1 MADTSLPELVPA
13 QRSDGTTPSQQRLV
27 EYYGSLGSWCNAA
40 YDEGAALQQDVPEL
54 REMQT
59 AFEYLQGMQWR
70 EQMPSYRVRPVS
82 NELLAMF
89 WETIGLLT
97 DVKPMFQITDMGGD
111 GGYSKIQTLLN
122 KLAKGWAAQTGFER
136 TLAFV
141 TMFAMLTT
149 APAKLYWNPFARG
162 DSGDPADGDI
172 SFEYL
177 PATSL
182 MRLGIDRDDDVQGDE
197 CTIYR
202 RYRTLDWIRRAYP
215 RMGKLVEAEDSKS
228 KYTINSQAPV
238 TVMPTL
244 YQNLSP
250 AAKRLMGG
258 SDKTSTQSAYPRA
271 EVREFWK
278 KDDSINES
286 PNRVRVGPAGAA
298 WSYIVE
304 PGKRLYPRG
313 RLIIQANNVILY
325 DEPNP
330 YYHRMKPFA
339 LMGLYAVPWQQYAL
353 SVAAPWMKQQ
363 DILNQ
368 ILGGVL
374 QTVKKAINPPL
385 IATKSAIHPEAMR
398 AIDSS
403 KPGLKITYSNNAA
416 NPPTWGQP
424 PNLPGYV
431 LQTYGTVLS
440 SMKQSSG
447 ASAMDAASSKK
458 QVPGGDTL
466 DRISFGKNTPIR
478 LMGRNIEGFTD
489 QIGGMWV
496 ANVLQFYDAARR
508 MELLGEQGLTKE
520 DVDANPASLIPED
533 VNSEAFVRR
542 WRFKCDKGTLLNVQ
556 RQDRIQIA
564 FALRKG
570 RDLSRERLLDI
581 VELNIDREKNKEE
594 LAAEGQAMAGAVA
607 AKGHAK

>member
-1 MADTSLPELVPA
+1 
-13 QRSDGTTPSQQRLV
+13 
-27 EYYGSLGSWCNAA
+27 
-40 YDEGAALQQDVPEL
+40 
-54 REMQT
+54 
-59 AFEYLQGMQWR
+59 
-70 EQMPSYRVRPVS
+70 
-82 NELLAMF
+82 
-89 WETIGLLT
+89 
-97 DVKPMFQITDMGGD
+97 
-111 GGYSKIQTLLN
+111 
-122 KLAKGWAAQTGFER
+122 
-136 TLAFV
+136 
-141 TMFAMLTT
+141 
-149 APAKLYWNPFARG
+149 
-162 DSGDPADGDI
+162 
-172 SFEYL
+172 
-177 PATSL
+177 
-182 MRLGIDRDDDVQGDE
+182 
-197 CTIYR
+197 
-202 RYRTLDWIRRAYP
+202 
-215 RMGKLVEAEDSKS
+215 
-228 KYTINSQAPV
+228 
-238 TVMPTL
+238 
-244 YQNLSP
+244 
-250 AAKRLMGG
+250 
-258 SDKTSTQSAYPRA
+258 
-271 EVREFWK
+271 
-278 KDDSINES
+278 
-286 PNRVRVGPAGAA
+286 
-298 WSYIVE
+298 
-304 PGKRLYPRG
+304 
-313 RLIIQANNVILY
+313 
-325 DEPNP
+325 
-330 YYHRMKPFA
+330 
-339 LMGLYAVPWQQYAL
+339 
-353 SVAAPWMKQQ
+353 
-363 DILNQ
+363 
-368 ILGGVL
+368 VL